1 MKGGSL
7 TRYHPPSTRS
17 SSSGGT
23 FSQTLIKMATP
34 LISST
39 LREGAASLQKDP
51 SWRKAGKAMLAAAK
65 KGVKRK
71 AQSQSE
77 TLYKKASKRA
87 RDIFGS

>member
-7 TRYHPPSTRS
+7 TRYHPPSMRS
-17 SSSGGT
+17 SRGET

-39 LREGAASLQKDP
+39 LREGAASLEKDP
-51 SWRKAGKAMLAAAK
+51 SWRKAGNGMLAAAK

-71 AQSQSE
+71 AQSESG

-87 RDIFGS
+87 RDIFGP